1 MVNDINMKTKRKKIL
16 IVTCSVIALLI
27 TWGVI
32 SYLID
37 VYRINRIPQTSFN
50 DILSCVTEN
59 NKNAKITVGMI
70 QNGQKSYVLYGDNG
84 VELPS
89 TEHIYEIGSIT
100 KTFTAD
106 LVLKAVTEGKIN
118 LDDQIDKYIN
128 LPPKDYYP
136 TIKRLITHT
145 SGYEGYYF
153 EGRMLSN
160 YLNERNVFQ
169 NISKEQLVKKIGE
182 IDLKD
187 QDYSF
192 NYSNFGIAVI
202 GEVISAVYNESF
214 TTIMNNYV
222 ANELKLKNTHVSK
235 GSGDLDN
242 YWNWAEDDTYI
253 PAGALISTMGDMLKY
268 AQIQL
273 DEKTE
278 CQFSAHH
285 RLAEIN
291 ANTEKS
297 IKMNVHMD
305 SVGAAWII
313 DKENNIIWHNGGT
326 DNYSC
331 YLGFDPDKKIAVIIL
346 TNLPSDY
353 YIPSFATVM
362 GVKLLTE
369 LQQN

>member
-1 MVNDINMKTKRKKIL
+1 MKTKKKKIL
-16 IVTCSVIALLI
+16 IVASSVIALLM
-27 TWGVI
+27 TWSI
-32 SYLID
+32 ASYLID
-37 VYRINRIPQTSFN
+37 DYRINRIPQMSFI
-50 DILSCVTEN
+50 DILSSVTKN
-59 NKNAKITVGMI
+59 NKNAKITVGI
-70 QNGQKSYVLYGDNG
+70 IKDGKESVTLYGANG
-84 VELPS
+84 KKLTY

-100 KTFTAD
+100 KTFTAN
-106 LVLKAVTEGKIN
+106 LVFKAVTEGKIN

-136 TIKRLITHT
+136 TIRRLITHT

-160 YLNERNVFQ
+160 YLTRKNVFQ
-169 NISKEQLVKKIGE
+169 NISKEQLLKKIGE
-182 IDLKD
+182 IDLNN
-187 QDYSF
+187 QDYNF
-192 NYSNFGIAVI
+192 NYSNFGVSVL
-202 GEVISAVYNESF
+202 GEVLSEVYKEDY

-222 ANELKLKNTHVSK
+222 LNELKLKSTHISN
-235 GSGDLDN
+235 GLGNLGN
-242 YWNWAEDDTYI
+242 YWHWSENDAYM
-253 PAGALISTMGDMLKY
+253 PAGALISTIGDMLKY
-268 AQIQL
+268 AQMQL
-273 DEKTE
+273 DEKPQYLLST
-278 CQFSAHH
+278 HH
-285 RLAEIN
+285 ELATAN

-305 SVGAAWII
+305 FVGAAWII

-331 YLGFDPDKKIAVIIL
+331 YLGFDPDRKIAVIIL

-369 LQQN
+369 LQLK